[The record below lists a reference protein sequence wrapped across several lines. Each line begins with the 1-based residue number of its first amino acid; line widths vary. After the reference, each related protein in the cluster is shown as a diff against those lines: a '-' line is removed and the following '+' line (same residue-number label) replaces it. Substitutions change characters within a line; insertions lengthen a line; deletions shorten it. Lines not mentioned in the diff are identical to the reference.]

1 MPSSISG
8 AYVSCYAAG
17 SDYVEAT
24 QKALS
29 QLSADGL
36 HPEEI
41 LQPVHE
47 MESASWA
54 MHVKETWADHVSS
67 LLTQEEFEDVISNG
81 GVVYGPFGSY
91 A

>member
-1 MPSSISG
+1 MPPEISG
-8 AYVSCYAAG
+8 AYVSCYASG

-24 QKALS
+24 RKALN
-29 QLSADGL
+29 QLSTDGL

-47 MESASWA
+47 MESTNWVV
-54 MHVKETWADHVSS
+54 HVNETWADHVSS
-67 LLTQEEFEDVISNG
+67 LPTQEEFEDVINNG